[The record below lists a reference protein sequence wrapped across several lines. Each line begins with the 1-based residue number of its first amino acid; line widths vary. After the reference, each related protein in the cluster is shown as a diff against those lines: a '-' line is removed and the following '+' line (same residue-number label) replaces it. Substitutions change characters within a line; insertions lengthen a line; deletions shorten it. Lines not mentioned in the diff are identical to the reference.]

1 MSIAF
6 QQHRT
11 STLHHERACAIICLV
26 LTGNSNL
33 VKANHGIL
41 NGFNHDEYVG
51 GTILNAG
58 TPLDK
63 TPATMGVI
71 VTRVRIMRAGCASGS
86 APAAQLA

>member
-1 MSIAF
+1 M
-6 QQHRT
+6 
-11 STLHHERACAIICLV
+11 V

-41 NGFNHDEYVG
+41 NGFNHDAYVG

-63 TPATMGVI
+63 TPATMG
-71 VTRVRIMRAGCASGS
+71 AS
-86 APAAQLA
+86 